1 MYIANYSALHFTL
14 QIRRNLTY
22 HLVQTYLPAVLLML
36 ITWLCFLL
44 PVDMV
49 EARIGISMTTL
60 LTLTAMFAAVREQA
74 PEVSYTMAIDI
85 WMVFCIGLVF
95 LALVLFTVVHWM
107 QRKLQQFQEVKGNK
121 EQAENGELGMPNGD
135 QTEESRPLPKKEGK
149 KQKRHLDESDTFINL
164 VDKARRYAFWL
175 FALVFIL
182 FLSVYTAWILI
193 GSQHFDWTPNPKFN
207 AVEDPNNDTNH
218 LFVFKS
224 TKFAK
229 DVVNDPYKET
239 ASENRYG
246 DIVDDVIKPRLAQRT
261 GQD

>member
-1 MYIANYSALHFTL
+1 
-14 QIRRNLTY
+14 
-22 HLVQTYLPAVLLML
+22 
-36 ITWLCFLL
+36 
-44 PVDMV
+44 
-49 EARIGISMTTL
+49 
-60 LTLTAMFAAVREQA
+60 
-74 PEVSYTMAIDI
+74 
-85 WMVFCIGLVF
+85 
-95 LALVLFTVVHWM
+95 
-107 QRKLQQFQEVKGNK
+107 
-121 EQAENGELGMPNGD
+121 MPNGD